1 MRVSLFVVGFELLA
15 DLAQAFICI
24 VLTRTDVDDH
34 ADDEP
39 DRPDQE
45 QGGDDGSEDGE
56 SRHFVF
62 SLKNENRGAMF
73 HRSPIQGMDWI

>member
-1 MRVSLFVVGFELLA
+1 MGLKLLA
-15 DLAQAFICI
+15 DLAEAFIRI
-24 VLTRTDVDDH
+24 VLTGTDVEGH

-73 HRSPIQGMDWI
+73 HRSPIQGMGWI

>member
-62 SLKNENRGAMF
+62 SLGKWKSGSDA
-73 HRSPIQGMDWI
+73 RSLPDSGNGLD